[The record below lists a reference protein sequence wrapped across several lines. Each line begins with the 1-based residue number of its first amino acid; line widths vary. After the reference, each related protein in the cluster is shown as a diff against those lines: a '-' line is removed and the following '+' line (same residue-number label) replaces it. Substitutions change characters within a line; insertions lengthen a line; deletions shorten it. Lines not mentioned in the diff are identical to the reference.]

1 MFPST
6 LGIGQDWFALNK
18 NYGNLINP
26 KKNNLKD
33 FGEFHHRIFLQM

>member
-18 NYGNLINP
+18 IIAILSTQKQQP
-26 KKNNLKD
+26 KR